1 MLDNKQSVLG
11 IYHSA
16 NKMDST
22 HLFPPSSFGQDCQI
36 VSSQTKNSSL
46 GKFCRVFQWEM
57 LVYLKAIG
65 PILQPFGIFGHFGVF
80 SDIWYTYFF
89 SFWYV
94 VSRKI
99 WRLFVRPKKEINF
112 RQFEVQFEAI
122 KITRFKNLL
131 PPPDQLCFFFLPE
144 AV

>member
-46 GKFCRVFQWEM
+46 VFQWEM
-57 LVYLKAIG
+57 LVYFKAIG
-65 PILQPFGIFGHFGVF
+65 SILPFGILGHFGVHIF
-80 SDIWYTYFF
+80 GHLVYKLFQFLVCCIK
-89 SFWYV
+89 
-94 VSRKI
+94 KI
-99 WRLFVRPKKEINF
+99 WQPFVRPKKEINF